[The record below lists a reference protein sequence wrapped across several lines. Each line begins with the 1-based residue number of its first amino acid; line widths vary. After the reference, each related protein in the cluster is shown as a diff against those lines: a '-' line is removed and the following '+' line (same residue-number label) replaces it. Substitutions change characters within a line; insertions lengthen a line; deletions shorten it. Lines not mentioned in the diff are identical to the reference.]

1 MTQIV
6 LIDGE
11 EQSQISIFNRN
22 MQYGDGLFETC
33 VAKDNQI
40 LFWSRHLSRLDSGCD
55 KLKIKKIEESI
66 WLEDIKKAL
75 SLSSKKN
82 CIVKL
87 ILSRGNSRR
96 GYSYP
101 DDISPIRVVIVSEM
115 KKTQSKKSFS
125 LEYAQSGYHSN
136 PNLAGIK
143 HCNRIEQILA
153 RATMKEDEAIML
165 DENKNII
172 SVTQGN
178 IYFIFGKRLLTPKLD
193 RCGVIGSR
201 RSLILELAKSIDL
214 DIQEEEV
221 SMIQAQKAD
230 EVFISNSLIGIQSVS
245 SIEDCQLSS
254 NSITD
259 KVKRAFESATQDIKS
274 WTCL

>member
-1 MTQIV
+1 MDSIV
-6 LIDGE
+6 IINGE
-11 EQSQISIFNRN
+11 EQSNITIFNRN

-40 LFWSRHLSRLDSGCD
+40 LFWNRHLSRLNIGCD

-66 WLEDIKKAL
+66 WLKDIKKAL
-75 SLSSKKN
+75 SLTSKKN
-82 CIVKL
+82 CIIKL
-87 ILSRGNSRR
+87 ILSRGNSYR

-101 DDISPIRVVIVSEM
+101 DDIMPVRIVIVLEM
-115 KKTQSKKSFS
+115 KKPQHKQSFS
-125 LEYAQSGYHSN
+125 LEYSQSGYHSN

-153 RATMKEDEAIML
+153 RATMQEDEAIML

-178 IYFIFGKRLLTPKLD
+178 IFFIIGKRLFTPKLD

-201 RSLILELAKSIDL
+201 RSLILELAKSIGL
-214 DIQEEEV
+214 DVKEEEI
-221 SMIQAQKAD
+221 SMIQAKKAD

-245 SIEDCQLSS
+245 SIKGFQLPNSS
-254 NSITD
+254 MTKKI
-259 KVKRAFESATQDIKS
+259 KAAFESATLDANS

>member
-1 MTQIV
+1 MDSIV
-6 LIDGE
+6 IINGK
-11 EQSQISIFNRN
+11 EQSNLSIFNRN

-40 LFWSRHLSRLDSGCD
+40 LFWNKHLLRLNIGCD

-75 SLSSKKN
+75 SFSSKKN
-82 CIVKL
+82 CTIKL
-87 ILSRGNSRR
+87 ILSRGNSQR

-101 DDISPIRVVIVSEM
+101 DDILPVRVVIVSEII
-115 KKTQSKKSFS
+115 KSQSKQSFS

-193 RCGVIGSR
+193 RCGVIGRR
-201 RSLILELAKSIDL
+201 RSLILELAKSIGL
-214 DIQEEEV
+214 DIKEEWV
-221 SMIQAQKAD
+221 SMIQAKKAD
-230 EVFISNSLIGIQSVS
+230 EVFISNSLICIQSFS

-254 NSITD
+254 SSITD
-259 KVKRAFESATQDIKS
+259 KIKRAFESATQDIKS